1 MSSME
6 VRPANEGSQARDL
19 LVIFLH
25 GDDEVVDQE
34 TRLHRME
41 ILQPLSRFFDILLVV
56 GNDFNLHSADGLE
69 VTISVPVLIGLN
81 TYVVTQRYFLQK
93 PTCGG
98 NIAGPHTFD
107 SMTRWDQHGVPHDG
121 ARPWPESAAQPTG
134 NPVEH
139 ETQVRTS
146 VDAQPGTVLVTARR
160 ANPTINDYDATP
172 LPRTEPLT
180 AFDPPESVDMERRDK
195 GSKVKDVTKVVIRD
209 DDVVYLRGPHGKPEK
224 FEVTIRS
231 NVDGEANTPV
241 ASSLGCLPLP
251 GDATSS
257 LQASQQAQSS
267 ANNGRPSV
275 HGNAQARHSHSRRDA
290 QSQVPEPSELGDTGP
305 TLEEQ
310 VDILRDGIRR
320 EIIGLQDFDRR
331 IKQGDTPDGRGIARR
346 FRSIRDLHQRKIK
359 RRALKRRLSNRRGA
373 DQAPEVSAVELVEDL
388 EDEISSLSS
397 NIELRRAE
405 ASNEGHAMNEDEK
418 RQEEADKA
426 QICRCQQFRSEV
438 QRSFS

>member
-1 MSSME
+1 
-6 VRPANEGSQARDL
+6 
-19 LVIFLH
+19 
-25 GDDEVVDQE
+25 
-34 TRLHRME
+34 
-41 ILQPLSRFFDILLVV
+41 
-56 GNDFNLHSADGLE
+56 
-69 VTISVPVLIGLN
+69 
-81 TYVVTQRYFLQK
+81 
-93 PTCGG
+93 
-98 NIAGPHTFD
+98 
-107 SMTRWDQHGVPHDG
+107 
-121 ARPWPESAAQPTG
+121 
-134 NPVEH
+134 
-139 ETQVRTS
+139 
-146 VDAQPGTVLVTARR
+146 
-160 ANPTINDYDATP
+160 
-172 LPRTEPLT
+172 
-180 AFDPPESVDMERRDK
+180 MERRDK
-195 GSKVKDVTKVVIRD
+195 GSKVKDVSKVVIRD

-275 HGNAQARHSHSRRDA
+275 HGNAQAGHSHSRRDA
-290 QSQVPEPSELGDTGP
+290 QAQGPEPSELGDTGP

-331 IKQGDTPDGRGIARR
+331 IKRGEIPDGHGIARR
-346 FRSIRDLHQRKIK
+346 FRSIRDFHKRKIK
-359 RRALKRRLSNRRGA
+359 CRALKRRLSNRRGA

-388 EDEISSLSS
+388 KDEISYLSS

-405 ASNEGHAMNEDEK
+405 ASNEGRAMNEDEK